1 MEETPVRKT
10 DHGIPECMLIIDDD
24 EINRGILDNIFSPFY
39 TIEEAENG
47 KIGLEKLLARTE
59 DYSAVLLDVMM
70 PVMDGMEVLRHLKE
84 RQLLDKIPV
93 FLITAE
99 ASVDTMREAYQM
111 GVMDVISKPV
121 VPFVVQRRVNS
132 VVELF
137 RARKRLG
144 NVVERQQ
151 SELLL
156 QAQKINELNQ
166 GMLETL
172 SAAIEFR
179 DVESGEHVRRIHD
192 ITSYLF
198 LHTPLGEG
206 FDEEEIEQIALASIM
221 HDVGKIA
228 IPDAILNKPGRL
240 TPEEFEIMKTHTIEG
255 AHLLERIPQLRENGA
270 YHYAYDIARH
280 HHERWDGRG
289 YPDGLKGDEITI
301 WAQVVSLADVYDALS
316 SKRVY
321 KDAFTRERVVAMI
334 KNGECGVFNPRL
346 LECFFT
352 VEKDLAVMYEKEA

>member
-10 DHGIPECMLIIDDD
+10 EHGIPECMLIIDDD

-192 ITSYLF
+192 ITSYLL

>member
-10 DHGIPECMLIIDDD
+10 EHGIPECMLIIDDD

-192 ITSYLF
+192 ITS
-198 LHTPLGEG
+198 
-206 FDEEEIEQIALASIM
+206 
-221 HDVGKIA
+221 
-228 IPDAILNKPGRL
+228 
-240 TPEEFEIMKTHTIEG
+240 
-255 AHLLERIPQLRENGA
+255 
-270 YHYAYDIARH
+270 
-280 HHERWDGRG
+280 
-289 YPDGLKGDEITI
+289 
-301 WAQVVSLADVYDALS
+301 
-316 SKRVY
+316 
-321 KDAFTRERVVAMI
+321 
-334 KNGECGVFNPRL
+334 
-346 LECFFT
+346 
-352 VEKDLAVMYEKEA
+352 